1 MFWADMNLE
10 GHYSIHYHVVS
21 SFFVCENQVQSSF
34 MSESTGKG
42 LRVAAGGGHVGGQMA
57 YAPSELIQ
65 KNSEFEVGGDHLPQE
80 HSEI

>member
-21 SFFVCENQVQSSF
+21 SFFVCENQVQGSF
-34 MSESTGKG
+34 MSESTGKE
-42 LRVAAGGGHVGGQMA
+42 LRVGREGHGVSGQMA

-65 KNSEFEVGGDHLPQE
+65 KSSEFEVGGDHLPQE